1 MNKPGGNATGVFQ
14 YFGALGGKRLELLRE
29 LVPGASLVAVLSNP
43 NNPNAEDHLYD
54 VETAARTMGQ
64 AIQVFK
70 AGTEAVLSGRKS
82 WHSQRSI
89 SSRRSTIAASSPR
102 LVVSSAAEAVR
113 G

>member
-1 MNKPGGNATGVFQ
+1 
-14 YFGALGGKRLELLRE
+14 
-29 LVPGASLVAVLSNP
+29 
-43 NNPNAEDHLYD
+43 
-54 VETAARTMGQ
+54 MGQ

-102 LVVSSAAEAVR
+102 LVVSSATAAVR
-113 G
+113 GSFTVRPASTSLASSGGPRLPSYLSFSPTTFELVINVRTAKALGLTIPPTLLARADEVIE